1 MRDPEFIE
9 LKNRFLI
16 GLLVSL
22 FIGVLLFLFYYRS
35 YNFRDGDIYIQIKNS
50 DKILVFVEDNDCIKC
65 RDIKKALD
73 DSKNKYIVYNRDEE
87 DYKEELDLLL
97 NLDKYDIDVPG
108 LVYLEKGIVVAFSS
122 DVEDNSDLKDF
133 IKHYGVIK

>member
-1 MRDPEFIE
+1 MGGVMRDPEFIE

-97 NLDKYDIDVPG
+97 NL
-108 LVYLEKGIVVAFSS
+108 YLLNI
-122 DVEDNSDLKDF
+122 
-133 IKHYGVIK
+133 